1 MQTTGRKLA
10 VVAAMT
16 VSLAL
21 GMTGL
26 SQASTTNTSPG
37 AGATQISA
45 ATSTSV
51 AADCR
56 WKVTENGAQVWAKN
70 GRGEWYPHHKKEVGS
85 TVIGP
90 PYERAPEW
98 VKVYLGVGGEG
109 LMKRWHL
116 RLKSGPCG

>member
-1 MQTTGRKLA
+1 MHTTGRKLA
-10 VVAAMT
+10 VVTVMT

-21 GMTGL
+21 GTTEL
-26 SQASTTNTSPG
+26 SQASITNASPEP
-37 AGATQISA
+37 TQISA
-45 ATSTSV
+45 TASTPA

-90 PYERAPEW
+90 PYERGPEW

-109 LMKRWHL
+109 LMKRWNL
-116 RLKSGPCG
+116 RLKSGSCG